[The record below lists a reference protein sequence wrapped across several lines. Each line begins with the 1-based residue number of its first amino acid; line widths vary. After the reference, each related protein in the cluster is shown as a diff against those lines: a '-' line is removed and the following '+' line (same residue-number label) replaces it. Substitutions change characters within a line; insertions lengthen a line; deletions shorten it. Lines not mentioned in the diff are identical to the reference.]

1 MTIKEFVESQGDN
14 ELEHYGV
21 IGMKWGVHKNPQK
34 AYDKANK
41 KLAKLEDRV
50 NRSKQTVSKMQAKT
64 LRRQERANDA
74 LIFKKY
80 RAKRAAKSTRKLG
93 EAYTRVQKRTA
104 KAKKWYDSM
113 QDAFKDVKVSELKT
127 NSASVEL
134 GKKYAN
140 MTIDDMMNN
149 SASAASMMQLAAYY
163 ENRSRR

>member
-1 MTIKEFVESQGDN
+1 MDIDEFIEAHGEN

-21 IGMKWGVHKNPQK
+21 LGMKWGVRKDPQR

-50 NRSKQTVSKMQAKT
+50 NRSKQRVSKLQGKT

-74 LIFKKY
+74 LVFKKF

-104 KAKKWYDSM
+104 KAKKWYDAMS
-113 QDAFKDVKVSELKT
+113 DAFKDVKVSELKT

-140 MTIDDMMNN
+140 MSIDSMMNN

-163 ENRSRR
+163 EDRARR